1 MNIVLRIL
9 LCGVYDPDSILF
21 ALNGT
26 PHIVKAIWLML
37 KKLYISHIR
46 LPYRYFNVSTENVGR
61 RKGACQLNYDK
72 FFKKMPERIQSEL

>member
-37 KKLYISHIR
+37 KKLLYLISD
-46 LPYRYFNVSTENVGR
+46 YRIVISM
-61 RKGACQLNYDK
+61 CPLNT
-72 FFKKMPERIQSEL
+72 SEDVKVLAS